1 MIYLPLNSYVWSP
14 AVICSGIFSESVE
27 PESLSQKCK
36 LGHLYIQLLF
46 LQTMALL
53 FCMTTSSVISI
64 WQQALSLLNYLISFE
79 CCINLAWKLMR
90 KVLHDFLH
98 KVILSRHK
106 QILTNKQEWLNFSL
120 QGQTF
125 LCVTLKQLQL
135 LDICPDCYTGSH

>member
-14 AVICSGIFSESVE
+14 AVLCSGIFSESVG
-27 PESLSQKCK
+27 PESTPSQQCE
-36 LGHLYIQLLF
+36 LGHLYIQFLF
-46 LQTMALL
+46 LQTMALW

-64 WQQALSLLNYLISFE
+64 WQQALSLSELLNLIWVLYRFSLK
-79 CCINLAWKLMR
+79 INEV

-120 QGQTF
+120 QGQMF
-125 LCVTLKQLQL
+125 LCEL
-135 LDICPDCYTGSH
+135 LSNNYSY